1 MAKKYYWLKLKADFF
16 TSRAMKKLRRIA
28 GGDTYTII
36 YLKLQLLSLKD
47 EGLLFYEG
55 VEPTFYEEM
64 ALALDEDAENV
75 RATLIFLESMGLIT
89 QNNEH
94 EYILTEVPY
103 LIGGESESA
112 ERVRRYRSKQALID
126 TPPEQKEPKSNA
138 LRQKQH
144 RAKKKCEEKQHIP
157 YIEDY
162 INNKRYNGNYYVV
175 IQRDKY
181 KCALCGSIENLCVH
195 HIDGYDENKPQNSN
209 ANKMIT
215 LCRTCH
221 SNIHAGQAIDEDTLE
236 AIDYYIESN
245 EMLPSNGSVTE
256 SNTEIEKDKDKD
268 IDKDIEKEKSKSE
281 SKAKRFTPPTLEEV
295 TAYCIERG
303 NNVDAQHFIDYYT
316 SNGWLVGKN
325 KMKDWKAAVRTWERN
340 GYNNNKPANNKS
352 QAAQELDGFYELAAT
367 WAESEGDNEE
377 QD

>member
-1 MAKKYYWLKLKADFF
+1 MAKKYYWLKLKSDFF
-16 TSRAMKKLRRIA
+16 TSRAMKKLRKIA
-28 GGDTYTII
+28 GGDTYTVI

-47 EGLLFYEG
+47 EGLLYYEG

-64 ALALDEDAENV
+64 ALALDEDTDNV
-75 RATLIFLESMGLIT
+75 RATLIFLENMGLIEQKSNT
-89 QNNEH
+89 EFM
-94 EYILTEVPY
+94 LTEVPY

-112 ERVRRYRSKQALID
+112 ERVRKYRERKALID
-126 TPPEQKEPKSNA
+126 TQAEKKEPKSNA

-181 KCALCGSIENLCVH
+181 KCAICGSIENLCVH
-195 HIDGYDENKPQNSN
+195 HIDGYSEDMPQNSN

-215 LCRTCH
+215 LCRECH
-221 SNIHAGQAIDEDTLE
+221 SNIHAGGKIDEDTLD
-236 AIDYYIESN
+236 AIDYYIDSN
-245 EMLPSNGSVTE
+245 EMLPSNGEVTN
-256 SNTEIEKDKDKD
+256 SNTEIEIEIEKEKE
-268 IDKDIEKEKSKSE
+268 KDIEKSKRE
-281 SKAKRFTPPTLEEV
+281 NKRKRFTPPTLEEV
-295 TAYCIERG
+295 QAYCLER
-303 NNVDAQHFIDYYT
+303 NNTIDPQHFIDYYT

-340 GYNNNKPANNKS
+340 GYSKKDNKPIN
-352 QAAQELDGFYELAAT
+352 QTAQELDDFYAMANN
-367 WAESEGDNEE
+367 WANS
-377 QD
+377 